1 MDTVLMDTHD
11 FFEMLY
17 QKYNIVMFE
26 QTSNRLKRNYI
37 GEIFTMYGERY
48 LLLVEVVQGKT
59 LVRVLKATGQQRVCV
74 FQKMYS
80 TVNDKKALSKSISLF
95 NYLDKLLYC
104 SVM

>member
-1 MDTVLMDTHD
+1 MNTILADTRD
-11 FFEMLY
+11 FFNELY

-26 QTSNRLKRNYI
+26 QGSNRVKKSYI

-48 LLLVEVVQGKT
+48 LLLVEVTQGKT
-59 LVRVLKATGQQRVCV
+59 LIKVLNATGCNRVCV

-80 TVNDKKALSKSISLF
+80 TITDKKALSKSVSLY

-104 SVM
+104 SVV